1 MAIVAILVDGGFFQ
15 KRAQYLWKD
24 ATPLER
30 SNQLMAYCKLHLNK
44 HDHLYR
50 IFYYDCPP
58 SNKIV
63 YHPLLKRPIDLSKSD
78 EYKWMIE
85 FQEAMKKKRKVALR
99 LGRLSEIDVHYNL
112 RPEITKKLCAGTI
125 SIADLKELD
134 FSLSIKQKGVDMKL
148 GVDIASVAYKKQVNK
163 IFLIAGDSDFVPA
176 AKLARREG
184 IDFLLD
190 PMGAGIAKDLS
201 EHIDG
206 LLTPNFV
213 PKKDEIN
220 RKAEKIADEEDDE

>member
-1 MAIVAILVDGGFFQ
+1 MAVVAILVDGGFFQ
-15 KRAQYLWKD
+15 KRSQYLWKE
-24 ATPLER
+24 ATPIER
-30 SNQLMAYCKLHLNK
+30 ANQLMAYCKLHLNK

-58 SNKIV
+58 SSKII
-63 YHPLLKRPIDLSKSD
+63 YHPLLKRQIDLSKTD
-78 EYKWMIE
+78 EYRWMNE
-85 FQEAMKKKRKVALR
+85 FQEVMKKKRKVALR

-112 RPEITKKLCAGTI
+112 KPEITKKLCSG
-125 SIADLKELD
+125 SIAVSSLTESD
-134 FSLSIKQKGVDMKL
+134 FVLSIKQKGVDMKL

-184 IDFLLD
+184 IDFVLD

-206 LLTPNFV
+206 LVTPNFV

-220 RKAEKIADEEDDE
+220 KKAESISDDECEE

>member
-24 ATPLER
+24 ASPEER
-30 SNQLMAYCKLHLNK
+30 ANQMMAYCKLHLNK

-58 SNKIV
+58 SKKMV
-63 YHPLLKRPIDLSKSD
+63 YHPLLKKQIDLGKSD
-78 EYKWMIE
+78 EYKWMDS
-85 FQEAMKKKRKVALR
+85 FQEELRKKRKVALR

-112 RPEITKKLCAGTI
+112 KPEITKKLCAGSTEI
-125 SIADLKELD
+125 KNLTDRD
-134 FSLSIKQKGVDMKL
+134 FVLNIKQKGVDMKL
-148 GVDIASVAYKKQVNK
+148 GVDIASIAYKNQVNK

-184 IDFLLD
+184 IDFVLD

-206 LLTPNFV
+206 LITPTFV
-213 PKKDEIN
+213 PRKSEI
-220 RKAEKIADEEDDE
+220 EKQVMAVEEELF